1 MWENVKERSLA
12 FWQLHV
18 SKDLDHSVTKFL
30 KSPPGRQ
37 YRSRSNLIQ
46 CAVEEKLGRDASL
59 LKQGVQN
66 DPLRLSQDLPARKAE
81 ERTRTKR
88 HVRWCVVLDR
98 HVDRQ
103 LRSFLAKYGAR
114 HGAQCR
120 YVDDAVTELI
130 SQPDSA
136 LMRA

>member
-1 MWENVKERSLA
+1 MWENVKERNLA

-18 SKDLDHSVTKFL
+18 SKDMDRSVTSFL
-30 KSPPGRQ
+30 KSPSGRQ

-46 CAVEEKLGRDASL
+46 CAVEEKLAKDASL
-59 LKQGVQN
+59 LKQSVEH

-81 ERTRTKR
+81 ERTRAKR
-88 HVRWCVVLDR
+88 HVRWCIVLDR

-120 YVDDAVTELI
+120 YVDDALTELI
-130 SQPDSA
+130 SQPDGALLSA
-136 LMRA
+136 